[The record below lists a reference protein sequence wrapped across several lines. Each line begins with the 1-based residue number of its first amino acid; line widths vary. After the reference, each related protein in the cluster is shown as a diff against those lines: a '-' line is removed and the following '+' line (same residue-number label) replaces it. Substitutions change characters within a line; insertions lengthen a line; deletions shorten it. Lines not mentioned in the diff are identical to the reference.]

1 MAYKHF
7 GCSSFL
13 GDPRNSSTIRI
24 KFGELR
30 EDGCQTSNGHIHKDA
45 WDWWVD
51 GYPVTAKLYEG
62 IRELRKLAPRLK
74 YMPACEAEF
83 QQRGTNNAYVGNYA
97 FTSMY
102 AYVDTCDF
110 ALGRI
115 GYGNFTGNPKREDQY
130 MVYARFIKSERVKD
144 NRDQHH
150 MAFSKDPKKFA
161 ARAAKELR
169 PYAASEYAKLYAPDF
184 SSEIAERKR
193 DIVSAPQSLLLG
205 CSRMSVIET
214 EIRNLIKLGVQ
225 FVTPEFRAAAEKFFE
240 LDAEAQAEKLQKR
253 GAYFIRL
260 YNDTMSGQ
268 AAQRAEVLTFSSTS
282 LDPKT
287 AEITTLDAN
296 DLPYDVQM
304 SLATLST
311 MTNGSYAPG
320 VGMRVKANRYWVER
334 QL

>member
-13 GDPRNSSTIRI
+13 GDPRNGTNIRI

-30 EDGCQTSNGHIHKDA
+30 DDGCQTPNGYVHKDA

-83 QQRGTNNAYVGNYA
+83 QQRGTNSSYVGTYA
-97 FTSMY
+97 FVSMY

-115 GYGNFTGNPKREDQY
+115 GYGNFTGNSEREDQY
-130 MVYARFIKSERVKD
+130 MVYARFIKSERIRPD
-144 NRDQHH
+144 RDQHH
-150 MAFSKDPKKFA
+150 MSFSKDPKKFA

-184 SSEIAERKR
+184 SSKMAERKR
-193 DIVSAPQSLLLG
+193 DIVSAPQSLLLS
-205 CSRMSVIET
+205 CSRTSVIET

-225 FVTPEFRAAAEKFFE
+225 FITPEFRAAAEKFFE
-240 LDAEAQAEKLQKR
+240 LDAEAQAEQLQKR

-260 YNDTMSGQ
+260 YNDTLGGQ
-268 AAQRAEVLTFSSTS
+268 ATQRAEVLTFSSTS

-311 MTNGSYAPG
+311 MTDGSYAPG